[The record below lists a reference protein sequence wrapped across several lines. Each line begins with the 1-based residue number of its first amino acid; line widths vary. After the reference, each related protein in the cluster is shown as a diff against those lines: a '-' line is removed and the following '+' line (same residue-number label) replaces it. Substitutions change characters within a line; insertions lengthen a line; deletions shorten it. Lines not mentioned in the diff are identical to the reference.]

1 MPEPPKRYS
10 LSTNSSAKPA
20 TSTPAKAPAPVNT
33 STFLTRIANQA
44 SREGAG
50 GAAAPQQ
57 GAPRFINSSIDH
69 SSPAAN
75 LNSRLKWVE
84 TAFRNNEPA
93 QQPVQRAQI
102 AQTVPAQQTSP
113 QAADFKAA
121 VDLMRK
127 RLQNIH
133 VEMEV
138 LDKELAEIQQKM
150 ANVPQQ

>member
-1 MPEPPKRYS
+1 MSEPPKRYS
-10 LSTNSSAKPA
+10 LSSNSSAKPA

-44 SREGAG
+44 VREQAG
-50 GAAAPQQ
+50 GAAPQQ
-57 GAPRFINSSIDH
+57 GSPRFINSSIDH

-84 TAFRNNEPA
+84 TAFKTGEPS
-93 QQPVQRAQI
+93 QQPIQRAQI
-102 AQTVPAQQTSP
+102 AQAVPTQTASP

-127 RLQNIH
+127 KLQLIH
-133 VEMEV
+133 VEMEA
-138 LDKELAEIQQKM
+138 LDKELAEIQQRM
-150 ANVPQQ
+150 Q

>member
-10 LSTNSSAKPA
+10 LSSNSSAKPA

-44 SREGAG
+44 VREGAG
-50 GAAAPQQ
+50 GAAPQQ
-57 GAPRFINSSIDH
+57 GSPRFINSSIDH

-84 TAFRNNEPA
+84 TAFKQEA
-93 QQPVQRAQI
+93 AAQPVQQARPIQSQMP
-102 AQTVPAQQTSP
+102 AQTASP
-113 QAADFKAA
+113 HAADFKAA
-121 VDLMRK
+121 VELMRK

-133 VEMEV
+133 VEMET
-138 LDKELAEIQQKM
+138 LDKELSDIQQRM
-150 ANVPQQ
+150 

>member
-10 LSTNSSAKPA
+10 LSSNSSAKP
-20 TSTPAKAPAPVNT
+20 STTPPAKAAAPVNT

-44 SREGAG
+44 VREGAG
-50 GAAAPQQ
+50 GPAPQQ
-57 GAPRFINSSIDH
+57 GSPRFINSSIDH

-84 TAFRNNEPA
+84 TAFKTNEGGQA
-93 QQPVQRAQI
+93 QPVQRAQI
-102 AQTVPAQQTSP
+102 AQSVPTQTATP

-121 VDLMRK
+121 VELMRK

-138 LDKELAEIQQKM
+138 LDKELAEIQQRM
-150 ANVPQQ
+150 Q

>member
-1 MPEPPKRYS
+1 MVEPPKRYS
-10 LSTNSSAKPA
+10 LSSNSSAKPA

-44 SREGAG
+44 VREQSPAG
-50 GAAAPQQ
+50 TPQQ
-57 GAPRFINSSIDH
+57 GSPRFINSSIDH

-84 TAFRNNEPA
+84 TAFRTNEPA
-93 QQPVQRAQI
+93 AQPVQQARPIQSQMP
-102 AQTVPAQQTSP
+102 AQTASP

-121 VDLMRK
+121 VELMRK

-133 VEMEV
+133 VEMET
-138 LDKELAEIQQKM
+138 LDKELSDIQQRM
-150 ANVPQQ
+150 Q

>member
-10 LSTNSSAKPA
+10 LSSNSSAKPA

-44 SREGAG
+44 VREGAG
-50 GAAAPQQ
+50 GAAPQQ
-57 GAPRFINSSIDH
+57 GSPRFINSSIDH

-84 TAFRNNEPA
+84 TAFRVEA
-93 QQPVQRAQI
+93 SQQPVQQARPLQNQMPT
-102 AQTVPAQQTSP
+102 QTTSP
-113 QAADFKAA
+113 HAADFKAA
-121 VDLMRK
+121 VELMRK

-133 VEMEV
+133 VEMET
-138 LDKELAEIQQKM
+138 LDKELTEIQQRM
-150 ANVPQQ
+150 Q